1 MTGNFTN
8 MDYLNIWKD
17 VPFILTISMFLF
29 ISILAIFFEV
39 KYIRETRKN
48 KGLLERINNTN
59 NRSNTNK
66 K

>member
-48 KGLLERINNTN
+48 K
-59 NRSNTNK
+59 
-66 K
+66 